1 MRSTPE
7 AAWPRVRL
15 GEIGQSLI
23 GLTYEPNN
31 VKRSGT
37 LVLRSSNIQDG
48 RLAFDDNI
56 FVDCWIPDRIRVRE
70 NDILICVRNGS
81 RRLIG
86 KSVLLDDRIVG
97 QTFGAFMAVYRSQA
111 NPFLQYFFQ
120 SSEFKRQIDAHLGA
134 TINQITN
141 HSLNNFTVA
150 LPSPAEQTAIT
161 ERLGDI
167 DSYISSLARLVAKKQ
182 AIRRGMMQQ
191 LLTGRIRLHGFT
203 DPWVTTTLGALGTF
217 LRGRGIK
224 RDDVRGTGV
233 RCMRYGELYTAF
245 GDYASDVR
253 SFVSPA
259 VAATA
264 LPLRAGDL
272 LFAASGETREE
283 IGKCVA
289 YVGPTPAVV
298 GGDVVVLRGDRF
310 NPIFLALLANAPQV
324 ISQKARIGQGDAVVH
339 IYKHSLSA
347 IEVNLPP
354 REEQDAIAQVAVDA
368 DRETKVLSDRLTKA
382 HSVKQGMMQELL
394 TGRICL
400 PVENMA
406 A

>member
-1 MRSTPE
+1 
-7 AAWPRVRL
+7 
-15 GEIGQSLI
+15 
-23 GLTYEPNN
+23 
-31 VKRSGT
+31 
-37 LVLRSSNIQDG
+37 
-48 RLAFDDNI
+48 
-56 FVDCWIPDRIRVRE
+56 
-70 NDILICVRNGS
+70 
-81 RRLIG
+81 
-86 KSVLLDDRIVG
+86 
-97 QTFGAFMAVYRSQA
+97 
-111 NPFLQYFFQ
+111 
-120 SSEFKRQIDAHLGA
+120 
-134 TINQITN
+134 
-141 HSLNNFTVA
+141 
-150 LPSPAEQTAIT
+150 
-161 ERLGDI
+161 
-167 DSYISSLARLVAKKQ
+167 
-182 AIRRGMMQQ
+182 
-191 LLTGRIRLHGFT
+191 
-203 DPWVTTTLGALGTF
+203 
-217 LRGRGIK
+217 
-224 RDDVRGTGV
+224 GV

-382 HSVKQGMMQELL
+382 HSVKQGMMQ
-394 TGRICL
+394 
-400 PVENMA
+400 
-406 A
+406 